1 MDYEIRCLHV
11 YLDKINKPELKKY
24 VIDLQNAKKKRER
37 IKEFKSITIDQMER
51 KLYEEPKKYRKQ
63 REYLID
69 KVKFTNQ
76 QKIKQLQAALDKTK
90 NLIEQHSWDEE
101 QGRVTNNIL
110 LLENQKKQKLQEQL
124 VQLLNETMAEKAK
137 MQINVNKTILEM
149 NNLQEM
155 KTVKADEFRK
165 YQMANKHE
173 VATLISRTEK
183 LVQDVNRTKQN
194 INLMEKNNIRA
205 YERQNLLNKQVS
217 SLDQSN
223 QTAKIQLNEHQRR
236 LVDLVRQKQTSEK
249 QIEEKRDVRNAK
261 LIKENAKSNKLYA
274 HIHDDYLKK
283 IGIAQD
289 NLANCRDGLAKA
301 EVEKVNL
308 QELKSEWEH
317 TLLKKRA
324 ELDETVEN
332 MSNVRAVTE
341 DFRIELD
348 KKRRAVMRSRNELD
362 GVLAELNR
370 TLSMHK
376 TETTSL
382 RQLIEELETDVETSN
397 KVKLNLEKQLAK
409 INEEIATQKAQNNET
424 MDKLETRNR
433 SSVFIIK
440 KNANALQ
447 ETSRNLDAVQEK
459 YDNLE
464 DRYRKRRNAV
474 AYDTKKNEDLIHDF
488 EFKIVHARNEIEGAL
503 EDGGLKAELEK
514 LQGPYSVLKKEHYDE
529 DYKCNE
535 LKAILL
541 ALNLDLK
548 NCQKEIDEDD
558 KIIADMQE
566 PRKLTKENL
575 GSAREDLDSSC
586 LVDKK
591 AIDRI
596 ERQIYEIERKC
607 QEYQVRNGEI
617 YKKCQQAI
625 SNSSNM
631 KKITNFIQVNKN
643 KSSDTILNN
652 NKKIDQ
658 MNEET
663 DNAYQKI
670 SRCGSNYELLL
681 QNYTRTMKEKYQN
694 LVKFEKEIDVTCKG
708 SLFG

>member
-11 YLDKINKPELKKY
+11 YLDKIKKPELKNY
-24 VIDLQNAKKKRER
+24 ITDLQNAKKKRER

-51 KLYEEPKKYRKQ
+51 KLYEEPKKYNKQ
-63 REYLID
+63 REYLIE
-69 KVKFTNQ
+69 KVKLTNRE
-76 QKIKQLQAALDKTK
+76 KIKQLQSALDKTK

-137 MQINVNKTILEM
+137 MQINVNKTILDM

-155 KTVKADEFRK
+155 KTVKAEEFRK

-183 LVQDVNRTKQN
+183 LVKDVNRTKQN

-205 YERQNLLNKQVS
+205 YERQNLLNKQVAT
-217 SLDQSN
+217 LDQSN

-261 LIKENAKSNKLYA
+261 LIKENSKSQKLYA
-274 HIHDDYLKK
+274 HIHNDYLKK

-289 NLANCRDGLAKA
+289 NLADCREGLAKA

-308 QELKSEWEH
+308 QELKAEWER
-317 TLLKKRA
+317 TLLEKRA
-324 ELDETVEN
+324 ELDSTVEN
-332 MSNVRAVTE
+332 MSNVRSVTE

-382 RQLIEELETDVETSN
+382 KQLIEELETDVETSN

-409 INEEIATQKAQNNET
+409 ITEEIAAQKAQNNET

-433 SSVFIIK
+433 NSVFIIK
-440 KNANALQ
+440 KNTNALQ
-447 ETSRNLDAVQEK
+447 ETTKNLDTVQEK
-459 YDNLE
+459 YDNLQN
-464 DRYRKRRNAV
+464 RYQKRRNAV

-503 EDGGLKAELEK
+503 KDGGLKAELEK
-514 LQGPYSVLKKEHYDE
+514 LQGPYSILKKEHYDE
-529 DYKCNE
+529 NYKCNE
-535 LKAILL
+535 LKAQVL

-548 NCQKEIDEDD
+548 NCQKQIDEDD
-558 KIIADMQE
+558 KVINEMQK
-566 PRKLTKENL
+566 PRKKARENL
-575 GSAREDLDSSC
+575 MTVREELDESC

-596 ERQIYEIERKC
+596 ERQIYEIERKRE
-607 QEYQVRNGEI
+607 EYQRRNGEI
-617 YKKCQQAI
+617 YWRGW
-625 SNSSNM
+625 
-631 KKITNFIQVNKN
+631 F
-643 KSSDTILNN
+643 
-652 NKKIDQ
+652 
-658 MNEET
+658 
-663 DNAYQKI
+663 
-670 SRCGSNYELLL
+670 
-681 QNYTRTMKEKYQN
+681 
-694 LVKFEKEIDVTCKG
+694 
-708 SLFG
+708 LFGLRSFLARDKHAANITHCNT